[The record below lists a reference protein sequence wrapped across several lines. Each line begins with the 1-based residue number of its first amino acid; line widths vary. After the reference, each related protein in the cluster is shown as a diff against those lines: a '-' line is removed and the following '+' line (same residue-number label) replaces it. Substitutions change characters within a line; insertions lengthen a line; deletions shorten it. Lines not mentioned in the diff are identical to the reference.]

1 MVSDYSYSRRRFLIS
16 LGALA
21 VGVVVL
27 TTSSCSLFE
36 SCAGNGEAGMHPYY
50 RKKKDEITSEF
61 DGLLELID
69 PLLRQHVDATTA
81 QDVLDAARARFSSSL
96 EELPYIGGDDNW
108 LTGNL
113 VHASMAA
120 ALYIPLK
127 ERGRSVDEAGRMFY
141 EAVEQAMSEQI
152 ANPPVP
158 AHDAE
163 AIRQAREKE
172 RNFDAWTLKRDYP
185 YNWVGEYVDGEGKP
199 FDYGRDWIECGNVK
213 LYKHYGVEE
222 LTPYMCLMDCIFF
235 RATGMG
241 LHRTKTLA
249 QGDDRCDFRTSL
261 SDREISLEHLSAK
274 TLRQWGKC
282 DSGCCVG

>member
-1 MVSDYSYSRRRFLIS
+1 MIAQVLSDMGGERAALLILLVVGHVFGDFLLQTRWMARRKERHWGVLLLHVAVVFVAHAAVLWPFLS
-16 LGALA
+16 WR
-21 VGVVVL
+21 VV
-27 TTSSCSLFE
+27 
-36 SCAGNGEAGMHPYY
+36 A
-50 RKKKDEITSEF
+50 
-61 DGLLELID
+61 GLLGLSI
-69 PLLRQHVDATTA
+69 LHLVF
-81 QDVLDAARARFSSSL
+81 DAARARFSSIL

-127 ERGRSVDEAGRMFY
+127 ERGRSVDEVGRMFY
-141 EAVEQAMSEQI
+141 EAVEQGMSEQL

-172 RNFDAWTLKRDYP
+172 RNFDAWTLKREYP
-185 YNWVGEYVDGEGKP
+185 YNWVGEYVDGEGEP

-222 LTPYMCLMDCIFF
+222 LTPYMCLMDCIVF
-235 RATGMG
+235 RASGKG

-261 SDREISLEHLSAK
+261 SDPEISLEHLSAK
-274 TLRQWGKC
+274 TLREWGKC
-282 DSGCCVG
+282 A